1 MTEKVRRRSYP
12 TPLRSVMGDLFS
24 GTPIGQRLRE
34 ARIWTLWEEAVG
46 PTVASKARP
55 VQFRDGV
62 LTVAVTSAPWL
73 QQLTFMKKDL
83 VATLNRSCGEE
94 LVREIFL
101 KAGTLPSTTRPPKPA
116 PPRTVT
122 PLSSQ
127 RRQEILEATRDP
139 ELAQLLTRLM
149 ELNGSPP

>member
-12 TPLRSVMGDLFS
+12 APLRSVMSNILA

-34 ARIWTLWEEAVG
+34 ARIWTVWEEAVG
-46 PTVASKARP
+46 PTVAGKARP
-55 VQFRDGV
+55 VQFRDGI

-83 VATLNRSCGEE
+83 VAALNSRCGEE

-101 KAGTLPSTTRPPKPA
+101 KAGTLPKPVRTQKPVAA
-116 PPRTVT
+116 PPVT
-122 PLSSQ
+122 PLPPE
-127 RRQEILEATRDP
+127 RIDEIREAVKDP
-139 ELAQLLTRLM
+139 ELARLLTRLM
-149 ELNGSPP
+149 ELDGTRP